1 MRIKIQN
8 IDDLREEVVRLEVV
22 RTEIETELKV
32 EAQKIT
38 SKIRIPLILLRK
50 LNNFFAESKDKSRT
64 KDGEDWVTS
73 IFSIG
78 LPLLLNRFLF
88 PKSGFIV
95 KSIIELISQT
105 TAKTVNTDLIVE
117 IIEKVS
123 QWIKSTGSRNKKEE
137 EMVDYGIPPDSESY

>member
-22 RTEIETELKV
+22 RTEIETELKN

-38 SKIRIPLILLRK
+38 SKIQIPLMLLRK
-50 LNNFFAESKDKSRT
+50 LNNFFAGSKDKSG
-64 KDGEDWVTS
+64 KKEGEDWVTS
-73 IFSIG
+73 IFRIG
-78 LPLLLNRFLF
+78 LPLMLNRFLF

-105 TAKTVNTDLIVE
+105 TAKTINRDLMIE
-117 IIEKVS
+117 LIEKIT
-123 QWIKSTGSRNKKEE
+123 QWIKSTGTTNKKET
-137 EMVDYGIPPDSESY
+137 EMVDYGIPPDSETY

>member
-22 RTEIETELKV
+22 RTEIETELKIEV
-32 EAQKIT
+32 QKIT
-38 SKIRIPLILLRK
+38 SKIRIPLLLLRK
-50 LNNFFAESKDKSRT
+50 LNNFFAGSKDKSRT

-105 TAKTVNTDLIVE
+105 TAKSVNTDSMIEL
-117 IIEKVS
+117 IEKVS